1 MTTTNT
7 ESVSV
12 YRDIPEVGRL
22 EFSQSTDRNGR
33 ERREYWL
40 LPEGGQR
47 RSRLP
52 SVTTILRDTWP
63 KPNLLEWYAREPN
76 ASAILANAS
85 HRGKNVHRFVETF
98 LTTGDLLDF
107 ADFPQDHRGFLRGAA
122 QFLWEY
128 DPEPLAVERLIC
140 HPELRYAGRLDL
152 IARLAD
158 APDLVTLVDFKS
170 NPKGNVYREAHV
182 QCEGYRIADER
193 CGGQHIDR
201 VLIVGLS
208 EEGDVNV
215 VTSNTDAAAVV
226 WTAALEWHGHLKR
239 LEKALA

>member
-1 MTTTNT
+1 MSATNT
-7 ESVSV
+7 DTVQV
-12 YRDIPEVGRL
+12 HRDVEGVGRI
-22 EFSQSTDRNGR
+22 EFTQT
-33 ERREYWL
+33 EKRREYWL

-63 KPNLLEWYAREPN
+63 KPALLEWYSREPN

-85 HRGKNVHRFVETF
+85 MRGKNVHRFVETF
-98 LTTGDLLDF
+98 LTTGEILPFD
-107 ADFPQDHRGFLRGAA
+107 AFPVDHRSFLKGAA
-122 QFLWEY
+122 RFLFEY
-128 DPEPLAVERLIC
+128 TPEPLAVERLVC

-170 NPKGNVYREAHV
+170 NPKGNVYHEAHV
-182 QCEGYRIADER
+182 QGMAYVMADKR
-193 CGGQHIDR
+193 CGGDEIDR
-201 VLIVGLS
+201 VLLVGLD
-208 EEGDVNV
+208 ENGNVNPV
-215 VTSNTDAAAVV
+215 IGNMHEAAKV
-226 WTAALEWHGHLKR
+226 WGAALDWYGQIKR